1 MAGFIVFSMK
11 RKYEKILKENP
22 KSISTSNA
30 LIFLKP
36 VNSVGGE
43 KTQEQF
49 FSED

>member
-22 KSISTSNA
+22 KSISASDA

-43 KTQEQF
+43 KIQKQLF
-49 FSED
+49 NED